1 MKIILILSCLL
12 FFSCT
17 KRSQDPYV
25 LKKIE
30 YASLMKKGS
39 SNYQIIDVDKAIKV
53 NMDSVVVRLDSISYI
68 PLESTDLIGEMD
80 KVLVY
85 DNKIYILD
93 AFVAEKVFIFDK
105 RGVLLKTIDNKGQG
119 PDEYAGL
126 SGMSIDFDKR
136 ELCLNDRLT
145 MKKLYFDLDGKFL
158 RKENSI
164 PCFYLNML
172 NHFTVNQLA
181 YLQSFSKDVNYHLV
195 FTQLDS
201 VYSKGF
207 PYEPIQKRYVMSK
220 NAVFNSTNDLLF
232 VPVLSD
238 TVYHI
243 KSFNEY
249 CVRYVLKH
257 KRSVWNKH
265 GEELSYN
272 EVVKLIKNDGY
283 TAFSGLF
290 YETSKYIYF
299 SMERSLNDLVTNVF
313 YMYDKKKKQVYE
325 LDGRG
330 MTFFTEIVPPDLIAL
345 DGEMCVSS
353 FDPYRLK
360 GLFSDNDKGYIIK
373 NNILKA
379 IIEKSDENSN
389 PVLVF
394 YQLK

>member
-1 MKIILILSCLL
+1 
-12 FFSCT
+12 
-17 KRSQDPYV
+17 
-25 LKKIE
+25 
-30 YASLMKKGS
+30 
-39 SNYQIIDVDKAIKV
+39 
-53 NMDSVVVRLDSISYI
+53 
-68 PLESTDLIGEMD
+68 
-80 KVLVY
+80 
-85 DNKIYILD
+85 
-93 AFVAEKVFIFDK
+93 
-105 RGVLLKTIDNKGQG
+105 
-119 PDEYAGL
+119 
-126 SGMSIDFDKR
+126 
-136 ELCLNDRLT
+136 
-145 MKKLYFDLDGKFL
+145 
-158 RKENSI
+158 
-164 PCFYLNML
+164 
-172 NHFTVNQLA
+172 
-181 YLQSFSKDVNYHLV
+181 
-195 FTQLDS
+195 
-201 VYSKGF
+201 
-207 PYEPIQKRYVMSK
+207 MSK

-272 EVVKLIKNDGY
+272 EVAKLIKNDGY

-313 YMYDKKKKQVYE
+313 FMYDKKKKQVYE

-353 FDPYRLK
+353 FDAYRLK
-360 GLFSDNDKGYIIK
+360 ELFSDNDKGYIIK